1 MLHRVRPVSVPHL
14 EPECA
19 ALTPFI
25 FIAQEKDPPYVA
37 ELFVLDQAFIN
48 LGRHENR
55 RGLDVIA
62 TGLSTGDWPPR
73 TGRGPA
79 VLCPPSWARKM
90 Q

>member
-1 MLHRVRPVSVPHL
+1 MPHL